1 MREPIAIRDEVGA
14 DAAEPREAGQYVI
27 SSALR
32 TLQVLRAFAEPP
44 HRLGLADV
52 TSRLGLEK
60 NQAYRSLKTLEA
72 AGFLTPDGEG
82 RYQVTE
88 LARSLARTEP
98 TSPKGAAR
106 AARERTRAGARPRY
120 ERRKT
125 VAAD

>member
-1 MREPIAIRDEVGA
+1 MPN
-14 DAAEPREAGQYVI
+14 QYVI
-27 SSALR
+27 RSAQR
-32 TLQVLRAFAEPP
+32 TLEVLLAFTQAP
-44 HRLGLADV
+44 HRFGLADLQRI
-52 TSRLGLEK
+52 TSFEK
-60 NQAYRSLKTLEA
+60 NQLYRSLKTLEA